1 MTTSEK
7 VAYLKGL
14 AEGMGIQEDGGQG
27 KLFHVIID
35 ILEDLSLDLADTKD
49 ALVDLTDGVEEINED
64 LAELENEFYES
75 PCSCCGGDDEDEEYD
90 DEDEDDTVFYSV
102 ECPGCGFKLTVDE
115 DTLNAGS
122 FECPECGEVIDFE
135 NAAVEEVVFDDE
147 DDEDEKDCVQLP
159 TISRR
164 EVPSGCFFLQ
174 CGAVPRFSSGQK
186 TVQLPCGISQML
198 HDPLL
203 LREDAFRRAG
213 DTDGILCAFPR
224 LRKDRHAERG
234 NAGLIHLVVEHIPF
248 PADRGDLL
256 HELRRGK
263 NERTAPL
270 FKYDR
275 IAVIPYI
282 LVRLRGED
290 GKTGAAQMQKQ
301 Q

>member
-49 ALVDLTDGVEEINED
+49 ALVDLTDGVEEINEY

-115 DTLNAGS
+115 DTLDAGS

-147 DDEDEKDCVQLP
+147 DDEDEDKGVK
-159 TISRR
+159 
-164 EVPSGCFFLQ
+164 F
-174 CGAVPRFSSGQK
+174 
-186 TVQLPCGISQML
+186 
-198 HDPLL
+198 
-203 LREDAFRRAG
+203 
-213 DTDGILCAFPR
+213 
-224 LRKDRHAERG
+224 
-234 NAGLIHLVVEHIPF
+234 
-248 PADRGDLL
+248 
-256 HELRRGK
+256 
-263 NERTAPL
+263 
-270 FKYDR
+270 
-275 IAVIPYI
+275 
-282 LVRLRGED
+282 
-290 GKTGAAQMQKQ
+290 
-301 Q
+301 